1 MCRHDKCR
9 GICAWW
15 AIKPDTSAEHIQ
27 QDVLFCPCVC
37 LKIPS
42 LGPTW
47 APPVRRRRTLGRV
60 LGLACNDKV
69 KLLEL
74 CMLGTLTCGVQVSCT
89 DACYENCMMNI
100 GYGNSYL
107 ALSLSFGHI
116 FWVRG
121 GEKCDSAV
129 RLSQCIRA
137 FAVLGISASKSLW
150 VCV

>member
-1 MCRHDKCR
+1 
-9 GICAWW
+9 
-15 AIKPDTSAEHIQ
+15 
-27 QDVLFCPCVC
+27 
-37 LKIPS
+37 
-42 LGPTW
+42 
-47 APPVRRRRTLGRV
+47 
-60 LGLACNDKV
+60 
-69 KLLEL
+69 
-74 CMLGTLTCGVQVSCT
+74 
-89 DACYENCMMNI
+89 MMNNI

-116 FWVRG
+116 FGVRG